1 MKCRLLIISLL
12 VLFVSSSALFANPF
26 TGNKKSPSPVRQS
39 RPNSHIV
46 ESQRFLHQQLAD
58 YINEWSQHHSYKELF
73 VILFFAFLYGV
84 IHAIGP
90 GHRKTVIFSFYI
102 TRKASALEPLWV
114 SFILAFSHG
123 GVALL
128 LAFIFKGVAGAMTVN
143 TNDASIYLEGY
154 SFILLIFLS
163 FFSIL
168 HVFVEHFS
176 KHKYNE
182 KRTEKLKLSALL
194 FTGLYPCPA
203 ALLVLVLTFALNI
216 VSLGVLAIFVMSL
229 GMCIPIT
236 VSGYLAWFGRKSL
249 FNKLKNKK
257 MAGYVSMILELLGY
271 VFLFCF
277 SLYTAM
283 PFILSLINKLKG
295 LLF

>member
-1 MKCRLLIISLL
+1 MKNKLLIAGFLIFVIS
-12 VLFVSSSALFANPF
+12 SLFANPF
-26 TGNKKSPSPVRQS
+26 TGNKKSPSPVRQG
-39 RPNSHIV
+39 RPNTRIV

-58 YINEWSQHHSYKELF
+58 YINEWSQNRSYKELF
-73 VILFFAFLYGV
+73 VILFFAFLYGI

-102 TRKASALEPLWV
+102 TRKAYVLEPLWV
-114 SFILAFSHG
+114 SFVLAFSHG
-123 GVALL
+123 GIALL

-143 TNDASIYLEGY
+143 TNDASIYLEGF

-168 HVFVEHFS
+168 HVIFEHFG
-176 KHKYNE
+176 KHKHKEE
-182 KRTEKLKLSALL
+182 KSEKLQLSALL
-194 FTGLYPCPA
+194 FSGLYPCPA

-216 VSLGVLAIFVMSL
+216 ISLGVLAVIAMSF

-236 VSGYLAWFGRKSL
+236 ASGYLAWFGRKSL

-257 MAGYVSMILELLGY
+257 IAGYISTTLELLGY

-283 PFILSLINKLKG
+283 PFILSLINRLKG
-295 LLF
+295 